1 MRKTVVTASAAGTA
15 RAAAALARTMR
26 GGEVVAL
33 VGPLG
38 AGKTTFVQ
46 AFARALGVKERVQSP
61 TFILVHEHRLP
72 MADVRGQMSGI
83 RRLVHAD
90 AYRGDVEQFVNV
102 ALHEYFGDPETVTLV
117 EWADRLAPLLPKT
130 AIRVRIRPLG
140 GDRRRLE
147 IVRR

>member
-1 MRKTVVTASAAGTA
+1 MKKIVVTASAAGTA
-15 RAAAALARTMR
+15 RAAASLARTMR

-61 TFILVHEHRLP
+61 TFVLMREHRI
-72 MADVRGQMSGI
+72 ARGPIG
-83 RRLVHAD
+83 RLVHAD
-90 AYRGDVEQFVNV
+90 AYRGDVGQFVNV
-102 ALHEYFGDPETVTLV
+102 ALHEYFGDPGTVTVV

-130 AIRVRIRPLG
+130 AIRVRILPLG
-140 GDRRRLE
+140 GDRRRIE